1 MFCTNCGKKINDDS
15 LFCTY
20 CGTKLVNQNINF
32 NIASNNIANYK
43 NNKMTILDI
52 LIIVMF
58 VLNSLFII
66 LDLIYNYFLI
76 FNNTDNLD
84 PNVFGWMVILSPIMF
99 VLHFGLFFVMI
110 IPNHISIILGIRNK
124 KNKSIYFIIGSIISL
139 IVTISS
145 EKIIGLSFFE
155 NNSFFNW
162 FSLVFA
168 IIAFILSFINLILEI
183 KHKNAIVQ
191 SN

>member
-168 IIAFILSFINLILEI
+168 IISFILSFINLILVI
-183 KHKNAIVQ
+183 KHINAIVQ